1 LPLLIALLVI
11 VVVVVIYGAY
21 CSSKAKKCRDEVIER
36 KKAFVES
43 HWPDARIV
51 VNDGVHLFFKDDAAC
66 FFGCDES
73 GKTYRFEDLLSI
85 QKYNTGI
92 QFSVQPIFDM
102 IKLGKAYPSEEGT
115 VAMDA
120 ASIDRIYTEMMPVL
134 KVNLK
139 KVLAEYGM
147 TSTHEYEIDGEIWG
161 CDINIRKFYC
171 VVACP
176 EIFDFSDLRRVTI
189 DDLRNN
195 TLYDGSY
202 IIHVYIKQEDADD
215 MEYEIHIK
223 SPDATYHGLLAMF
236 KGIRNRQ

>member
-1 LPLLIALLVI
+1 MEIYVYGDDRYGHRRNLGGDKLPLLIALLVI

-51 VNDGVHLFFKDDAAC
+51 VNDGVHLFFKGDAAC

-115 VAMDA
+115 VAMKPCLLLVSVSSGRTSRSSLMDRSKVKIITNLCLTA
-120 ASIDRIYTEMMPVL
+120 CTSSASFPMANT
-134 KVNLK
+134 
-139 KVLAEYGM
+139 
-147 TSTHEYEIDGEIWG
+147 IW
-161 CDINIRKFYC
+161 
-171 VVACP
+171 
-176 EIFDFSDLRRVTI
+176 
-189 DDLRNN
+189 
-195 TLYDGSY
+195 
-202 IIHVYIKQEDADD
+202 
-215 MEYEIHIK
+215 
-223 SPDATYHGLLAMF
+223 
-236 KGIRNRQ
+236 